1 MAGSPLK
8 RQRKLTAL
16 EKSGGVIPFP
26 RMPRVAELPPGWRQ
40 RSPAEKIEHLLGMSL
55 DDCHEVLSWPLAGLD
70 PARLSLK
77 VQVLRV
83 VLLLG
88 KPALNARPVRDR
100 AEVLE
105 QLRQMLTAPPSADC

>member
-1 MAGSPLK
+1 
-8 RQRKLTAL
+8 
-16 EKSGGVIPFP
+16 
-26 RMPRVAELPPGWRQ
+26 
-40 RSPAEKIEHLLGMSL
+40 
-55 DDCHEVLSWPLAGLD
+55 
-70 PARLSLK
+70 
-77 VQVLRV
+77 